1 MLSSRSVVL
10 SDKSCIV
17 EREEEFQL
25 GNSQEDRN
33 QEHSSTDITV
43 GTPATSTGGHPDKEP
58 ILRENREREFE

>member
-1 MLSSRSVVL
+1 MGATWGKAIHGGMVLSSRSVVL

-33 QEHSSTDITV
+33 QEHSSTDITQEDSQ
-43 GTPATSTGGHPDKEP
+43 TRTLS
-58 ILRENREREFE
+58 